1 MFHRVLKAVAP
12 ENLTPSC
19 PIDKFACFKF
29 KGMPLFR
36 DHPVRSCAAVAVA
49 LAVSHFLAKLTS
61 SFHAFQ
67 LTQTSV
73 TILAII
79 SLMFLVITHH
89 RRQGQLLTQTQEEML
104 LIGGF
109 GLFWMAIFLA
119 WRAWIARRMEVGM
132 DLGRSAEVELASA
145 GATTHQ
151 TAARRRLEPG
161 FTGAIRP
168 YPCSSD
174 DVYCIVEEY
183 TFF

>member
-1 MFHRVLKAVAP
+1 
-12 ENLTPSC
+12 
-19 PIDKFACFKF
+19 
-29 KGMPLFR
+29 MPLFR

-61 SFHAFQ
+61 FFHAFQ

-73 TILAII
+73 AILAIT
-79 SLMFLVITHH
+79 SLMFLVTMHH
-89 RRQGQLLTQTQEEML
+89 RREGHLLTQTQEEIL

-109 GLFWMAIFLA
+109 GLFWMALLLA
-119 WRAWIARRMEVGM
+119 WRAWMAPRNGTGL
-132 DLGRSAEVELASA
+132 DLGRAAEVDLASA
-145 GATTHQ
+145 GAIR
-151 TAARRRLEPG
+151 TAGRRLEPG

-174 DVYCIVEEY
+174 DVYCVVEEY